1 MKVHSRRVDG
11 MSLNRSGR
19 RTFVPALAAHLTIG
33 LLLAALCAP
42 IAGAEEFNPV
52 LAVVNGK
59 PVTRWEV
66 QLEIERLLPR
76 ASYHGRVSDEAWE
89 RVVTQAVEDAIGNE
103 LACQEALA
111 RGVKI
116 PEKPVDQVEKGA
128 IRQAGSRKELEKRLR
143 AEGLTLDDFREFQ
156 KKKLLAAKRQA
167 QVLAEIAEAIALAD
181 ADLAKYYEENK
192 EKFALPP
199 SVDAQHLLISV
210 PPWASKEEWAQG
222 ERRARWIAKRA
233 RAKEDFTK
241 LVETYSGDKESKK
254 TGGKLKSMHGGRF
267 AATIESAVAK
277 IEPGEVAEPVK
288 SIYGFHVVKL
298 LARNPRRQ
306 LAFEEIDKEQLRNDL
321 RARFL
326 EEGMESWQNGLREKA
341 EVVFDQNQ
349 VDLFR
354 SEGRTAKPAFDSSS
368 Q

>member
-1 MKVHSRRVDG
+1 
-11 MSLNRSGR
+11 MSAF
-19 RTFVPALAAHLTIG
+19 TFRLAIG
-33 LLLAALCAP
+33 LLLVAMCVP
-42 IAGAEEFNPV
+42 IAGAEEINPV

-59 PVTRWEV
+59 SVTRWEV
-66 QLEIERLLPR
+66 QLEIERLLPT

-89 RVVTQAVEDAIGNE
+89 RVVTEAVEDAIGNE
-103 LACQEALA
+103 LAYQEALA

-116 PEKPVDQVEKGA
+116 PGKPVDQVEKGA
-128 IRQAGSRKELEKRLR
+128 IRQAGSRKEFEKRLR
-143 AEGLTLDDFREFQ
+143 AEGLTRDDFREFQ
-156 KKKLLAAKRQA
+156 TKKLLAAKRQA
-167 QVLAEIAEAIALAD
+167 QVLAESAEAIALAD

-192 EKFALPP
+192 GKFALPP

-277 IEPGEVAEPVK
+277 IEPGDVAGPVK
-288 SIYGFHVVKL
+288 SIYGYHIVKL

-306 LAFEEIDKEQLRNDL
+306 LALEEIDKEQLRNDL
-321 RARFL
+321 RNKFL
-326 EEGMESWQNGLREKA
+326 EEGMENWRHGLRKNA
-341 EVVFDQNQ
+341 EVVLDEEQ
-349 VDLFR
+349 VELLR
-354 SEGRTAKPAFDSSS
+354 SGHRTAKHRPGQLSK
-368 Q
+368 